1 MKHGNP
7 IFSFCFFSLGSLLI
21 GVRRCTLALTESII
35 SRFVGVC
42 SLICSFLYKFG
53 VRIGIYY
60 SVFAMS
66 LSMSFPRPLIRG
78 VRNLSYLPYGD
89 FDLALG
95 DIWEISVGRIG
106 VMFIEF
112 IKLFPR
118 ISYSYVVVVFILKT
132 CVELDK
138 VVSSSVI
145 LFSDLLLSEEIS
157 FCKVIEA

>member
-53 VRIGIYY
+53 VRTGIGW
-60 SVFAMS
+60 SAFAMS

-78 VRNLSYLPYGD
+78 VRNRSYLPYGD

-95 DIWEISVGRIG
+95 DICEISVGRIG

-118 ISYSYVVVVFILKT
+118 ISCSVVVFRLKT

>member
-1 MKHGNP
+1 
-7 IFSFCFFSLGSLLI
+7 
-21 GVRRCTLALTESII
+21 
-35 SRFVGVC
+35 
-42 SLICSFLYKFG
+42 
-53 VRIGIYY
+53 
-60 SVFAMS
+60 
-66 LSMSFPRPLIRG
+66 
-78 VRNLSYLPYGD
+78 
-89 FDLALG
+89 
-95 DIWEISVGRIG
+95 
-106 VMFIEF
+106 MFIEF